1 MAKCIHAQSGHLPLA
16 SIDAFSSLKQFEQ
29 YPPLSLIVAL
39 LALCMMKKR
48 VSNHFE
54 GLLMLQSMVFCMKS
68 NTGFQ
73 WKRRISRFLLAFPSL
88 QHFAH

>member
-1 MAKCIHAQSGHLPLA
+1 MAKCIEAQSGHLPLA
-16 SIDAFSSLKQFEQ
+16 SIVAFSSLKQFEQ

-39 LALCMMKKR
+39 LALCMSQKR

-54 GLLMLQSMVFCMKS
+54 GLLMLQSMIFCMKS
-68 NTGFQ
+68 NTDIL
-73 WKRRISRFLLAFPSL
+73 WKSRINRFLLAFPGP

>member
-39 LALCMMKKR
+39 LALCMIKYR

-54 GLLMLQSMVFCMKS
+54 GLLMLQSRFYFNLLGIFDQNEFIC
-68 NTGFQ
+68 TGCA
-73 WKRRISRFLLAFPSL
+73 IVIDTGE
-88 QHFAH
+88 

>member
-16 SIDAFSSLKQFEQ
+16 SIEAFSNLKQFEQ

-39 LALCMMKKR
+39 LALCILTDW

-54 GLLMLQSMVFCMKS
+54 GLLMLH
-68 NTGFQ
+68 
-73 WKRRISRFLLAFPSL
+73 SRFYFNLLSIFDQNEFVCTGCAIVIDTRE
-88 QHFAH
+88 